1 MSATPPS
8 SRKVGHCPT
17 CNTSDAQFS
26 KSQWKKPASHR
37 KCIAC
42 VGIVDT
48 PSTSDKNGCGI
59 VNDPEEDTKVTTS
72 VADGNDLVDTPVC
85 ENKAAAA
92 AAVANPSAE
101 EPEFE
106 EEVEGNWSPLQQSDQ
121 DEKPTHKPIKESIR
135 ERMKRSRDD
144 VLSTNNNN
152 KRYKHEGSSDDEE
165 ANNNVSV
172 ERLKQQILGRTIHS
186 YDVNHESQ
194 NFTERTTT
202 QMIMDP
208 SAFADGITVA
218 EHLRPHLSCPVCFER
233 LYNPVSL
240 LCGHSFCKKCI
251 TWWINRNNHSIEE
264 NDELQVFGT
273 CPSCRHLI
281 SGDNKDNLFQINTGL
296 KACMDTL
303 FGEEMNQR
311 RLAEQRELKKATTG
325 ENGGAHER
333 GCEEIVPLTKEDEIA
348 WGRNE
353 VNDQENG
360 WVMLHAP
367 SNSGRGTKIHV
378 RRNIILDECNQQ
390 YQLSLA
396 FTKCSISKGSNNQC
410 IVDVELCLLGMEED
424 EIDDSG
430 FPVLVTEGS
439 DDEALICTSNDRIH
453 TCIESSA
460 RVAPAAVLEE
470 KDFSCFANESNE
482 NEIKQLPLSRGMI
495 GRDGSV
501 RFRIDVGDVLL
512 HDVTTDENRS
522 MTNPKLIKLL
532 FCHVDTGAKLELRTP
547 SKNEHESDGNS
558 DEEVEFGGTRIM
570 GGRNE
575 ASKFVVDAYEEEEE
589 DSNEPNEYE
598 MDEFLVVGTQSDEED
613 GCDIC
618 NEHGDLIICDGGDY
632 EGGCGKSF
640 HLECINRNMV
650 PPGEFQH

>member
-1 MSATPPS
+1 MMLSTTPPS
-8 SRKVGHCPT
+8 SRKVGHCPA
-17 CNTSDAQFS
+17 CNVNDAQFS

-37 KCIAC
+37 RCIVC
-42 VGIVDT
+42 VGVVDT
-48 PSTSDKNGCGI
+48 PASLSDKNGCGI
-59 VNDPEEDTKVTTS
+59 ANKAEEEMQLPTS
-72 VADGNDLVDTPVC
+72 VADGNDLVDTPVA

-92 AAVANPSAE
+92 ASVNPPADESE
-101 EPEFE
+101 SED
-106 EEVEGNWSPLQQSDQ
+106 EVEGNWSPLQQSDQ
-121 DEKPTHKPIKESIR
+121 DEKPTHKPVKESIR

-144 VLSTNNNN
+144 ALSTNSSNN
-152 KRYKHEGSSDDEE
+152 KRYKREGSSDEEDEE
-165 ANNNVSV
+165 NNNVSV
-172 ERLKQQILGRTIHS
+172 ERLKQQILGRPIHS
-186 YDVNHESQ
+186 YDVNNESQ
-194 NFTERTTT
+194 NFKGGNTT

-208 SAFADGITVA
+208 SVFADGITVA
-218 EHLRPHLSCPVCFER
+218 EHLRAHLSCPVCFER

-251 TWWINRNNHSIEE
+251 MWWINRNNDSIDE

-273 CPSCRHLI
+273 CPSCRHPI
-281 SGDNKDNLFQINTGL
+281 VGDNKDNLFQINTGL

-333 GCEEIVPLTKEDEIA
+333 GCEEIVPLTKENEIA

-360 WVMLHAP
+360 WVSLHAL
-367 SNSGRGTKIHV
+367 SESGRGTKLHV

-390 YQLSLA
+390 YQLALA
-396 FTKCSISKGSNNQC
+396 FTKCVISKGSNQQC

-439 DDEALICTSNDRIH
+439 DDEALICTSNDRVH

-460 RVAPAAVLEE
+460 RVAPAALLEK
-470 KDFSCFANESNE
+470 KDFSCFANDESYE
-482 NEIKQLPLSRGMI
+482 TQIKELPLSRGMI

-501 RFRIDVGDVLL
+501 RFRIDIEDVL
-512 HDVTTDENRS
+512 HNEAADENSS
-522 MTNPKLIKLL
+522 MTNPKLIKLV
-532 FCHVDTGAKLELRTP
+532 FCHVDTGTKLELRTP
-547 SKNEHESDGNS
+547 AKNDHESNGNS
-558 DEEVEFGGTRIM
+558 DEEVEFGGTRIT
-570 GGRNE
+570 GVRNK
-575 ASKFVVDAYEEEEE
+575 ASKFVVDAFEEEDE

-598 MDEFLVVGTQSDEED
+598 EDEFLVAGTQSDEED
-613 GCDIC
+613 GCNIC
-618 NEHGDLIICDGGDY
+618 NEH
-632 EGGCGKSF
+632 
-640 HLECINRNMV
+640 
-650 PPGEFQH
+650 